1 MESSCDIGGP
11 KYPWPTVDRKMHS
24 SRVGLM
30 PRCHRMIELDDNPW
44 IKELTRH
51 HEWLQMVSLYEEHRV
66 SEPRVCGKCREIVVH
81 LPMKISIPTAN
92 IPRDRV
98 VGEVR
103 SPDDGPRR

>member
-11 KYPWPTVDRKMHS
+11 KYPWPVVDRKMKS
-24 SRVGLM
+24 SRVGLS
-30 PRCHRMIELDDNPW
+30 PGCHSMIELDDNPRV
-44 IKELTRH
+44 IVLTRH
-51 HEWLQMVSLYEEHRV
+51 HDWLQMVSLYEEHGV
-66 SEPRVCGKCREIVVH
+66 SEPQVRNKCREIIVH
-81 LPMKISIPTAN
+81 FPMEISPLAVD